1 VKLKQEKK
9 DYLFKMSTIKNLES
23 IDALAVKAGIF
34 QQ

>member
-1 VKLKQEKK
+1 
-9 DYLFKMSTIKNLES
+9 MSTIKNLES